1 MIIHELVRLGKYDTY
16 QKKIVYHTM
25 TLTLEKMFRTCN

>member
-16 QKKIVYHTM
+16 QKKNCVPYNDPD
-25 TLTLEKMFRTCN
+25 FREDV